1 MIKNDAWIE
10 QAAIAGMIDPFA
22 PKLIRK
28 VDRDGVELPIL
39 SYGVSSYGVDLRLS
53 PNDFRI
59 FRHIPGEVV
68 NPKQFQPRHLE
79 RAQLYSDKW
88 GDYFILPAH
97 SYGLGVTVERL
108 VMPPNI
114 TGILLNKSTMVRCGI
129 LLPTTVIE
137 AEWAGFVT
145 LELSNSSDSDCR
157 VYSGEGI
164 AQMLCF
170 EGEPCQVSYE
180 TRRGKYQDQDAT
192 VTLAKV

>member
-1 MIKNDAWIE
+1 MIKNDAWIR
-10 QAAIAGMIDPFA
+10 QAAMAGMIDPFV
-22 PKLIRK
+22 PELVRK

-68 NPKQFQPRHLE
+68 NPKKFRPRHLE
-79 RAQLYSDKW
+79 QAQLFSDKW

-97 SYGLGVTVERL
+97 SYGLGVTVERV

-137 AEWAGFVT
+137 AGWAGFIT
-145 LELSNSSDSDCR
+145 LEISNSSDSDCR
-157 VYSGEGI
+157 VYAGEGI

-180 TRRGKYQDQDAT
+180 TRSGKYQDQDAT
-192 VTLAKV
+192 VNLAKV

>member
-1 MIKNDAWIE
+1 MIKNDAWIR
-10 QAAIAGMIDPFA
+10 QAAMDGMIDPFV
-22 PKLIRK
+22 PELIRK

-68 NPKQFQPRHLE
+68 NPKRFQPRHLE
-79 RAQLYSDKW
+79 QSQLYSDKW

-97 SYGLGVTVERL
+97 SYGLGVTVERV

-114 TGILLNKSTMVRCGI
+114 TGELLNKSTMVRCGI

-137 AEWAGFVT
+137 AGWAGFIT

-157 VYSGEGI
+157 VYAGEGI

-180 TRRGKYQDQDAT
+180 TRSGKYQHQT
-192 VTLAKV
+192 QSVTLAKV